1 MTKRVIAQ
9 GIILIGSKSVAEW
22 DRENDPNSNRNK
34 ARAERRAIDE
44 YLSNPANYDDPDY
57 SDVYKDVYGVRPRWL
72 YAQRRNG

>member
-9 GIILIGSKSVAEW
+9 GITLIGSKSVAEW

-34 ARAERRAIDE
+34 ARAERRAIAA
-44 YLSNPANYDDPDY
+44 YLSNPANFDDPEY
-57 SDVYKDVYGVRPRWL
+57 SDIYKDVHGVRPHWL